1 MQSALAML
9 LLDARLIALMI
20 ATITRTAAER
30 FLPCA
35 TLKRTSPSRPLHGL
49 VP

>member
-9 LLDARLIALMI
+9 VLDAPLM
-20 ATITRTAAER
+20 TWMITRTAVER
-30 FLPCA
+30 FLPTE
-35 TLKRTSPSRPLHGL
+35 TLKRTSPSRPLNGP